1 MPRLL
6 QRALGICFIASS
18 LSAPVNA
25 NVFSSLVD
33 KAVNAGIEHAA
44 GLISGKESSST
55 RSSLD
60 FPSRCEQHY
69 VDAKAPV
76 ILNPKLAT
84 AARHLCADAFAT
96 LHSGV
101 ARVPLYSAQ
110 YLTPGH
116 IRAAQEVGRSD
127 SSFFEDGRL
136 RPSERAS
143 LEHYK
148 GSGFDRGHLAPSADM
163 PTPAADAQSFV
174 LSNIVPQDPG
184 NNRTVWAAV
193 EAGVRAMARHRPIYV
208 ITGVLWL
215 EPKITRIGG
224 EAGVMVPSHLYK
236 VVFDPSAHK
245 GKGGA
250 AAYLIENR
258 SDRRERQIAVQELE
272 AIARIQFFPERSVV
286 GRITLPK
293 PRYR

>member
-1 MPRLL
+1 MRRF
-6 QRALGICFIASS
+6 QQALGICFIAGS
-18 LSAPVNA
+18 LSAPVSA
-25 NVFSSLVD
+25 SVFSSLVD
-33 KAVNAGIEHAA
+33 KAVTAGIEHAA
-44 GLISGKESSST
+44 TLVTSTGSSAT
-55 RSSLD
+55 RSGID
-60 FPSRCEQHY
+60 FPTRCEQHY

-76 ILNPKLAT
+76 ILNPRLAT

-127 SSFFEDGRL
+127 SFFEDGRL
-136 RPSERAS
+136 SPGERAS

-215 EPKITRIGG
+215 EPKVTRIGG
-224 EAGVMVPSHLYK
+224 DAGVMVPSHLYK

-250 AAYLIENR
+250 SAYLIENR
-258 SDRRERQIAVQELE
+258 SDRRERQITVQQLE
-272 AIARIQFFPERSVV
+272 DMAHIQFFP
-286 GRITLPK
+286 GRATVDSIRLPR
-293 PRYR
+293 PRYQ